1 MQVQYSIPNTN
12 RDTVTTWIFIIQSTF
27 DDFKCTWESHTA
39 ESGIHIYD
47 NGRNISKHDDIFSF
61 PSLTWYH
68 NKMFLLQKANRASW
82 AIYF

>member
-47 NGRNISKHDDIFSF
+47 NTDV
-61 PSLTWYH
+61 T
-68 NKMFLLQKANRASW
+68 
-82 AIYF
+82 